1 MQVCVIGAGY
11 VGVATAVS
19 LSRLGH
25 RVTAVERDAARAAA
39 LAEGR
44 LPFDEPELA
53 AALRAESAAGR
64 LHFTSGGPINEAEVA
79 LICVGTPG
87 DEAGRLDTAQVA
99 AAAQELRD
107 ALPPG
112 AVVAIKSTVPPGT
125 AARLRAQGPAIVSNP
140 EFLRE
145 GRALRDALEPSR
157 IVIGAFEAWAGDRVE
172 RLYAGLAAPVVR
184 TTPTAAE
191 LIKVA
196 SNAFLAAKIAV
207 ANELADWS
215 RAMGVPWSAVAPGVG
230 LDPRIGPDGLAAGL
244 GFGGSCLPKDVAAV
258 AAGIQEAGLSAEIL
272 SAVRRANASRVGGA
286 VAALGRALGGLSGK
300 RLAVWGLSFKPGT
313 GDVRGSQAL
322 RTVEALVD
330 AGATVRA
337 YDPRAAAGEPPPGFD
352 LAADPY
358 AALAGAAGLAILTP
372 WPQFTAADWG
382 RVRAAMEGHAV
393 FDPWE
398 CANAAALATA
408 GLCQVM

>member
-1 MQVCVIGAGY
+1 MRVCVIGAGY
-11 VGVATAVS
+11 VGIATGVS

-25 RVTAVERDAARAAA
+25 RVTVVERDASRVAA

-44 LPFDEPELA
+44 LPFDEPGLA
-53 AALRAESAAGR
+53 DALRGECEAGR
-64 LHFTSGGPINEAEVA
+64 LHFMSSAPITEAEVA

-87 DEAGRLDTAQVA
+87 DETGRLDTAQVA
-99 AAAQELRD
+99 AAARELRA

-125 AARLRAQGPAIVSNP
+125 AAALQAPGLAVVSNP

-145 GRALRDALEPSR
+145 GQALRDALEPSR

-172 RLYAGLAAPVVR
+172 RLYAGLPAPVVR

-191 LIKVA
+191 LIKLA

-207 ANELADWS
+207 ANELAAWS
-215 RAMGVPWSAVAPGVG
+215 RTLGVPWSAVASGVS
-230 LDPRIGPDGLAAGL
+230 LDARIGPDGLVAGL

-258 AAGIQEAGLSAEIL
+258 VAGIEEAGLSAGIL
-272 SAVRRANASRVGGA
+272 SAVQRANAALVTGA
-286 VAALGRALGGLSGK
+286 VAALERALGGLSGK

-313 GDVRGSQAL
+313 GDLRGSQAL
-322 RTVEALVD
+322 RTVEALV
-330 AGATVRA
+330 AGGATVRA
-337 YDPRAAAGEPPPGFD
+337 YDPRASADGRLPGLQ
-352 LAADPY
+352 LASDPY

-372 WPQFTAADWG
+372 WPQFAAADWR
-382 RVRAAMEGHAV
+382 RVRAAMHGQVV

-398 CANAAALATA
+398 CADAAALATA
-408 GLCQVM
+408 GLSQVM